1 MVRTSLIVIMLLLS
15 INIFIAISPR
25 SASGQEDQDK
35 NLAFVKDLNPSSY
48 SKVVEDES
56 LIREIASAVRE
67 VGNTIMSNS
76 SLCSIIDDIDR
87 CDSVSFCPLPVILV
101 TITLKMQLLK
111 LMRLKIDLQTFNSI
125 LLLKPWMVL
134 LKQILMLQRVCM
146 SF

>member
-1 MVRTSLIVIMLLLS
+1 MYYYNRFALSDKNKLLMVRTSLVIIMLLLS
-15 INIFIAISPR
+15 MNVVIAISPR

-87 CDSVSFCPLPVILV
+87 CDSVSSVPY
-101 TITLKMQLLK
+101 QL
-111 LMRLKIDLQTFNSI
+111 S
-125 LLLKPWMVL
+125 
-134 LKQILMLQRVCM
+134 
-146 SF
+146 